1 VIAMAVV
8 EIQTPRL
15 KIEYDPT
22 PKWVPAPPEPVSV
35 PAPAPEPRAAVRRFW
50 RIIPFVITLGSVALA
65 VPFGWAMW
73 KSYVEAPWTRDS
85 TVRAYV
91 VSMAPEISGRIVQL
105 PVVDNQFVHKG
116 DLLLVIDKTDFKIS
130 MQQAEAE
137 VAQAQ
142 VNAENARRQA
152 ERRRKLTTLE
162 VAMEQRQNFETNA
175 TSTQAQYES
184 ALARRD
190 QARVNLERTEI
201 RSPVNGWVTNL
212 LAQEGDYVSIGKDVI
227 SLVNADSFW
236 LDAYFEETQLA
247 SIREG
252 DPATIKLMGF
262 SQIVRGEVGSISRG
276 ITVSNAKADQQGL
289 AAVNPIFTWV
299 RLAQRVPV
307 RIRID
312 EVPNDVRL
320 VAGLT
325 ATVQIEPRGRH
336 LAN

>member
-1 VIAMAVV
+1 MAVV

-227 SLVNADSFW
+227 SLVDADSFW

-247 SIREG
+247 PIREG

-262 SQIVRGEVGSISRG
+262 SQIVRGEVGSVSRG

-289 AAVNPIFTWV
+289 ATVNPIFTWV

-312 EVPNDVRL
+312 EVPNGVRL

>member
-1 VIAMAVV
+1 
-8 EIQTPRL
+8 
-15 KIEYDPT
+15 
-22 PKWVPAPPEPVSV
+22 
-35 PAPAPEPRAAVRRFW
+35 
-50 RIIPFVITLGSVALA
+50 
-65 VPFGWAMW
+65 
-73 KSYVEAPWTRDS
+73 
-85 TVRAYV
+85 
-91 VSMAPEISGRIVQL
+91 
-105 PVVDNQFVHKG
+105 
-116 DLLLVIDKTDFKIS
+116 

-247 SIREG
+247 PIREG

-262 SQIVRGEVGSISRG
+262 SQIVRGEVGSVSRG

-289 AAVNPIFTWV
+289 ATVNPIFTWV

-312 EVPNDVRL
+312 EVPNGVRL

>member
-1 VIAMAVV
+1 MAVV

-50 RIIPFVITLGSVALA
+50 RIIPFVITLGAVALA

-247 SIREG
+247 PIREG

-262 SQIVRGEVGSISRG
+262 SQIVRGEVGSVSRG

-289 AAVNPIFTWV
+289 ATVNPIFTWV

-312 EVPNDVRL
+312 EVPNGVRL

>member
-1 VIAMAVV
+1 MRLTEIDLFGVYVAPMSVMMVAAWLVTIALRRVAVRFGLLRHV
-8 EIQTPRL
+8 
-15 KIEYDPT
+15 
-22 PKWVPAPPEPVSV
+22 WHPALPPE
-35 PAPAPEPRAAVRRFW
+35 ARADLRRFAH
-50 RIIPFVITLGSVALA
+50 IIPFVITLASVALA
-65 VPFGWAMW
+65 VPFGVGMW
-73 KSYVEAPWTRDS
+73 NAYMVAPWTRDS

-91 VSMAPEISGRIVQL
+91 VNMAPEVS
-105 PVVDNQFVHKG
+105 
-116 DLLLVIDKTDFKIS
+116 VIDTTDFKIS
-130 MQQAEAE
+130 LQQSEAE
-137 VAQAQ
+137 VVQAQ
-142 VNAENARRQA
+142 VSAENAQRQA

-190 QARVNLERTEI
+190 QATVNLERTEI

-227 SLVNADSFW
+227 SVVNADSFW
-236 LDAYFEETQLA
+236 LDAYFEETQLT

-252 DPATIKLMGF
+252 DPAAIKLMGF

-312 EVPNDVRL
+312 EVPNGVRL

>member
-1 VIAMAVV
+1 MAVV

-247 SIREG
+247 PIREG

-262 SQIVRGEVGSISRG
+262 SQIVRGEVGSVSRG

-289 AAVNPIFTWV
+289 ATGNPIFTGCGWLSGYPCAYGSMRFLMESV
-299 RLAQRVPV
+299 WWPA
-307 RIRID
+307 
-312 EVPNDVRL
+312 
-320 VAGLT
+320 
-325 ATVQIEPRGRH
+325 
-336 LAN
+336 